1 MFAPQAPKYRMRH
14 RRENAY
20 PNEVPVLK
28 SLQNDDMGRQAD
40 IDIDLHRQGQ
50 GRFGREG
57 DQFLAKDAGY
67 KQSFKDIISG
77 RERDDS
83 VIEDTIRQLE
93 FDRELHLAYLSQG
106 PQPYTGSDVWH
117 RRWVGV
123 YDNWLKAL
131 RKIQRNKH
139 AS

>member
-1 MFAPQAPKYRMRH
+1 MRH
-14 RRENAY
+14 WKEIAY

-28 SLQNDDMGRQAD
+28 SLEKKDMKQQAD
-40 IDIDLHRQGQ
+40 TDIELHRQGQ
-50 GRFGREG
+50 GRFGQHG
-57 DQFLAKDAGY
+57 DQFLAKDANH
-67 KQSFKDIISG
+67 KQAFKDIISG
-77 RERDDS
+77 RESDDS
-83 VIEDTIRQLE
+83 VIDDTIRQLE
-93 FDRELHLAYLSQG
+93 FDRELHLNYLAKG
-106 PQPYTGSDVWH
+106 PQPYTGSDEWH